1 MTGKNVIA
9 PMWGRMSQYLTST
22 APAPHLPARSWRP
35 ERTRSLNGTWEFRLF
50 GSPADAFADD
60 EAIPWEQIEVPS
72 HWVLPPNSGRGNP
85 IYTNINYPIPFEPP
99 FVPDDNPTGDYR
111 LAFDLGEDDLGGEVR
126 LRFGGIESL
135 GWVEL
140 NGHDLGT
147 VQGSRLPTELA
158 ASHALRPGR
167 NVLRVRVA
175 QWSAQT
181 YVEDQDQWW
190 LPGIWADVDL
200 VFRPRGG
207 IEDHWLRCDYADGV
221 GIIAAELTAPAEAW
235 PIRLTCPELGI
246 DHEWDSPSCLD
257 QITVG
262 EVTPWSADQ
271 PRLYQASLHSQ
282 GESIDVRLGF
292 RSIRIEGTR
301 WLVNGRPLRLRGV
314 NRHQFHPLKGRVWDE
329 EEARAGLALMKRHN
343 INAIRTSHYPPDPR
357 LLDLCDELGFW
368 VIDEGDLETHGFEV
382 HGWRGNP
389 SADPAW
395 RDALLDR
402 MQRMVE
408 RDKNHPCIIAWSL
421 GNESGTGDNLAAM
434 AAWAKRRDPS
444 RPVHYEGDYS
454 GVYTDIVSRMYTPL
468 AGMRELSQGR
478 GIASP
483 VTDIPEACAARLAG
497 RPKMLCEYAHA
508 MGNGPGGLADYEA
521 VFDELDDWC
530 GGFVWEWRD
539 HGLLTVTPDGLPYYG
554 YGGDFGEV
562 LHDGSFV
569 MDGLVLADGSPSPGL
584 SELAAV
590 ITPIRLGLDERHL
603 TVSNLQHALD
613 TAGIAFRWS
622 WEVAGEVR
630 AAGELP
636 NPQIAA
642 GESATVPLPDLP
654 DASTEA
660 HSWLTVTAELAAD
673 TPWADAGHVL
683 STAQRRLDSLPAARP
698 LIVPAGP
705 TADGGRVRVGPASF
719 DARTGALT
727 GVSGVRITE
736 EGVELWRA
744 PTENDSLSTGGSYE
758 LAPPEATR
766 GRGAAGPSSADR
778 RRAAGLD
785 RLTART
791 LSITV
796 GHDRL
801 VSEQR
806 LLPAQG
812 NHGAAVT
819 RTWWGSDDLLFGRVD
834 LAPIRPTADT
844 TWGRA
849 GLHLL
854 LPGGYSEA
862 SWLGTGPGENYPD
875 SRAAARFGRF
885 RSSIDALTTPYAV
898 PQESGHRGGLVE
910 LSVSGEGLPTLH
922 LRILGAPVGFTLTR
936 HDAHELT
943 AARHQHELGPSRGV
957 HLYLDAAQHGLG
969 SRSCGP
975 DVLPRYQLWPQA
987 ASIEFSI
994 RVEG

>member
-1 MTGKNVIA
+1 MDGIA
-9 PMWGRMSQYLTST
+9 PTWEGVGHRLTST
-22 APAPHLPARSWRP
+22 TPAPHLPARSWRR

-50 GSPADAFADD
+50 SSPAEAFADD
-60 EAIPWEQIEVPS
+60 DDTPWEQIEVPS

-85 IYTNINYPIPFEPP
+85 IYTNISYPIPFDPP

-207 IEDHWLRCDYADGV
+207 IEDHWLRCDYADGI
-221 GIIAAELTAPAEAW
+221 GTITAELTAPAEAW
-235 PIRLTCPELGI
+235 PIRLTCPDLGI
-246 DHEWDSPSCLD
+246 DHEWASPSCLD
-257 QITVG
+257 EITVG
-262 EVTPWSADQ
+262 GVTPWSADQ
-271 PRLYQASLHSQ
+271 PRLYQATLHSQ
-282 GESIDVRLGF
+282 GETVEVRLGF
-292 RSIRIEGTR
+292 RTIRIEGTR

-329 EEARAGLALMKRHN
+329 EDARAGLVLMKRHN

-368 VIDEGDLETHGFEV
+368 VIDEGDLETHGFEA

-402 MQRMVE
+402 MRRMVE

-434 AAWAKRRDPS
+434 AAWARRRDPS
-444 RPVHYEGDYS
+444 RPVHYEGDYA
-454 GVYTDIVSRMYTPL
+454 GAYTDVVSRMYTPL
-468 AGMRELSQGR
+468 LGMRELSEGR

-483 VTDIPEACAARLAG
+483 VTDIPEARAARLAG

-521 VFDELDDWC
+521 VFDDLDDWC

-584 SELAAV
+584 TELAAV

-673 TPWADAGHVL
+673 TPWAGAGHVL

-791 LSITV
+791 LSVTV

>member
-50 GSPADAFADD
+50 GSPAEAFADD
-60 EAIPWEQIEVPS
+60 EGIPWEQIEVPS

-221 GIIAAELTAPAEAW
+221 GTITAELTAPAEAW

-257 QITVG
+257 EITVG

-329 EEARAGLALMKRHN
+329 EDARAGLALMKRHN

-368 VIDEGDLETHGFEV
+368 VIDEGDLETHGFEA

-389 SADPAW
+389 SAGPAW

-402 MQRMVE
+402 MRRMVE

-454 GVYTDIVSRMYTPL
+454 GAYTDIVSRMYTPL

-521 VFDELDDWC
+521 TFEELEDWC

-539 HGLLTVTPDGLPYYG
+539 HGLLTTTPSGTPYYG

-562 LHDGSFV
+562 LHDGSFIA
-569 MDGLVLADGSPSPGL
+569 DGLVLADGSPSPGL
-584 SELAAV
+584 TELAAV
-590 ITPIRLGLDERHL
+590 IAPIRFSFDTGRVRV
-603 TVSNLQHALD
+603 TNLQHACD
-613 TAGIAFRWS
+613 TSGLVFRWR
-622 WEVAGEVR
+622 WEVAGQVR
-630 AAGELP
+630 DSGEFVNPMAGAGQSATLAIPELP
-636 NPQIAA
+636 GAA
-642 GESATVPLPDLP
+642 
-654 DASTEA
+654 TEA
-660 HSWLTVTAELAAD
+660 HSWLTVSAELGED
-673 TPWADAGHVL
+673 TPWASSGHIV
-683 STAQRRLDSLPAARP
+683 STAQLRLDSRAPARP
-698 LIVPAGP
+698 RFTPSEPQAEGSQI
-705 TADGGRVRVGPASF
+705 RVGAACF
-719 DARTGALT
+719 DARTGTLT
-727 GVSGVRITE
+727 GLSGLRLVD

-744 PTENDSLSTGGSYE
+744 PTENDLLSASGSYE
-758 LAPPEATR
+758 LGLPEATR
-766 GRGAAGPSSADR
+766 GLGLPGPSAAAR
-778 RRAAGLD
+778 RRAKGID
-785 RLTART
+785 RLLTRT
-791 LSITV
+791 VRVTTDQESLS
-796 GHDRL
+796 
-801 VSEQR
+801 SEQR

-812 NHGAAVT
+812 GHGVT
-819 RTWWGSDDLLFGRVD
+819 VTKTWRGCEDLLLGRID
-834 LAPIRPTADT
+834 LAPIDPKADT

-854 LPGGYSEA
+854 LPGGYNHA
-862 SWLGTGPGENYPD
+862 TWLGTGPAENYPD
-875 SRAAARFGRF
+875 SREAARFGLF
-885 RSSIDALTTPYAV
+885 SSEIDALSTPYAV
-898 PQESGHRGGLVE
+898 PQENGHRGGLAE
-910 LSVSGEGLPTLH
+910 LTISGEGLPTLR
-922 LRILGAPVGFTLTR
+922 LRVLGGPLGFTLSR

-943 AARHQHELGPSRGV
+943 AARHQHELPPSRGV

-969 SRSCGP
+969 TRSCGP
-975 DVLPRYQLWPQA
+975 DVLPRYQLWPRA
-987 ASIEFSI
+987 ASIEFSLWL
-994 RVEG
+994 ES